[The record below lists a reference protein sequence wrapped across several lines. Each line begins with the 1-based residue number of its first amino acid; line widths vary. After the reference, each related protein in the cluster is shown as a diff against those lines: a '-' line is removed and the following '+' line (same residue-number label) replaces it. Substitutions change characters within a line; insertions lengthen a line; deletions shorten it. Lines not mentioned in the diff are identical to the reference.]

1 VVKIQKLWHK
11 KSDAE
16 APLLNL
22 FVVGLRNC
30 IQQLK

>member
-22 FVVGLRNC
+22 LLSKV
-30 IQQLK
+30 